1 MMKRSIIVG
10 TVSEINLDISVLT
23 IWMI

>member
-1 MMKRSIIVG
+1 MKRSIIVG